1 MKLNRII
8 SLLYRDL
15 LIIRRSKWRIV
26 ELIYF
31 PVTTILIW
39 GFFSIYSK
47 SFSPEAGLIILII
60 NIFWNFAYFAQNTA
74 NMQIMEDVW
83 SGSLK
88 QLLVSGISEIE
99 YMLSRIVTASIIS
112 LLVLAIMVAIS
123 FLFSTALFYSIPQFL
138 IISAL
143 TLIISL
149 AMSVMISALIVFL
162 GKSYGFLA
170 WTALQAFVFLSAPF
184 FPKETFPEIV
194 QYISLIMPYT
204 FIFEAARALPSGV
217 NLPIGNAV
225 IVAVAYTIVV
235 WPFYIYMFRLAR
247 KKGNL
252 VRLS

>member
-8 SLLYRDL
+8 ALLYRDL

-47 SFSPEAGLIILII
+47 SFSLEVGLTILII

-88 QLLVSGISEIE
+88 QLLVSGISEVE
-99 YMLSRIVTASIIS
+99 YMLSRMITASIIS
-112 LLVLAIMVAIS
+112 LVTLVIMVGIS
-123 FLFSTALFYSIPQFL
+123 MFFSRNLFYSVPQF
-138 IISAL
+138 IAISLL

-149 AMSVMISALIVFL
+149 AMSVLISALIVYL

-184 FPKETFPEIV
+184 FPKETFPDIV
-194 QYISLIMPYT
+194 RYVSLVMPYT
-204 FIFEAARALPSGV
+204 YIFEAARALPSGINIPV
-217 NLPIGNAV
+217 GSAV
-225 IVAVAYTIVV
+225 IVAVAYTAFV
-235 WPFYIYMFRLAR
+235 WPIYLYLFRIAR